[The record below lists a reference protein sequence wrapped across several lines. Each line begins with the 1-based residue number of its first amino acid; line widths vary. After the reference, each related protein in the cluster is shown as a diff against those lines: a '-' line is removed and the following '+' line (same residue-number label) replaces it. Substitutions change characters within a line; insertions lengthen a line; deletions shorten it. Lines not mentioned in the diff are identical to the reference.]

1 MPQALSPLSVVL
13 LDGQRFHAVATG
25 NNAAWHCVCD
35 ELLLGRTGLAR
46 GVTDGFRVDCL
57 CGKSYFVVPAA
68 GDQSSAL
75 RVEEVTR

>member
-1 MPQALSPLSVVL
+1 MLSPVSVVL
-13 LDGQRFHAVATG
+13 HDGRQLRAVATG
-25 NNAAWHCVCD
+25 NNAVWHCECD

-46 GVTDGFRVDCL
+46 GVTDGFRVDCP